1 MNYQKK
7 QKEEVIIMNNFNYDS
22 FGEVINGKETYN
34 AIARALKNYEAIGI
48 GWTDEKYTHL
58 DIIFKLGITKI
69 GYFQRGIRDYYLYV
83 SIIGHNSFAFI
94 PDTIKEGNYIQAR
107 MNMEDSCG
115 DKLAELVNGVIESL
129 NNG

>member
-1 MNYQKK
+1 MIS
-7 QKEEVIIMNNFNYDS
+7 EDFNYAS

-34 AIARALKNYEAIGI
+34 AIAKALKNNEAIGI

-69 GYFQRGIRDYYLYV
+69 GYFQRGMRDYYLYV
-83 SIIGHNSFAFI
+83 SIIGHNCFAFI

-107 MNMEDSCG
+107 MNMENSCG